1 MPVYELKPTVEIFR
15 TDVPDNTIASKVV
28 SVLYN
33 YFPDTQINF
42 DLEDCDKIL
51 RVEGNCVDIE
61 KVTDILRSL
70 QVRAEL
76 LP

>member
-1 MPVYELKPTVEIFR
+1 MPVFQFKPTVEIFR
-15 TDVPDNTIASKVV
+15 TNVPDKTLANKVI

-42 DLEDCDKIL
+42 DLEDCDRIL
-51 RVEGNCVDIE
+51 RVEGNIIDVK
-61 KVTDILRSL
+61 KVTDILHSL
-70 QVRAEL
+70 QVDAEL

>member
-1 MPVYELKPTVEIFR
+1 MPVYQFRSTVEIFR
-15 TDVPDNTIASKVV
+15 TNVPDKTLANKII

-42 DLEDCDKIL
+42 DLEDRDKIL
-51 RVEGNCVDIE
+51 RVEGSIIDVE

-70 QVRAEL
+70 QVKAEL